1 MSLFFIIIKKAFI
14 TTNCGLFICSAANS
28 CPTSPRGGHN
38 RHTLGPDL
46 QMAAYAA
53 AVANP
58 GQIGVIATPT
68 SSAIYVEDK

>member
-1 MSLFFIIIKKAFI
+1 MIFIYFV
-14 TTNCGLFICSAANS
+14 LSAANS

-46 QMAAYAA
+46 QMAAYVA

-58 GQIGVIATPT
+58 SQVGVIATPT
-68 SSAIYVEDK
+68 SSAIYVEEK

>member
-1 MSLFFIIIKKAFI
+1 MPIVINFDFFWIF
-14 TTNCGLFICSAANS
+14 FFSAANS

-53 AVANP
+53 AVVNP
-58 GQIGVIATPT
+58 GQIGVITT
-68 SSAIYVEDK
+68 QSSSAIYTDDNK

>member
-1 MSLFFIIIKKAFI
+1 MLIVINFNLFYFIF
-14 TTNCGLFICSAANS
+14 SAANS

-58 GQIGVIATPT
+58 GQIGVITTPT
-68 SSAIYVEDK
+68 SSAIYTDDNK

>member
-1 MSLFFIIIKKAFI
+1 MVF
-14 TTNCGLFICSAANS
+14 SAANS

-58 GQIGVIATPT
+58 GQIGVITTPT
-68 SSAIYVEDK
+68 SSAIYIEEKYDFLSFYNQY

>member
-1 MSLFFIIIKKAFI
+1 MIYFVL
-14 TTNCGLFICSAANS
+14 SAANS

-46 QMAAYAA
+46 QMAAAYAA

-68 SSAIYVEDK
+68 SSAIYVEEK

>member
-1 MSLFFIIIKKAFI
+1 MKVWKINWSPIKIILFS
-14 TTNCGLFICSAANS
+14 SAANS

-58 GQIGVIATPT
+58 GQIGVIATPA
-68 SSAIYVEDK
+68 SSAIYVEEK

>member
-1 MSLFFIIIKKAFI
+1 LF
-14 TTNCGLFICSAANS
+14 SAANS

-53 AVANP
+53 AVAHP
-58 GQIGVIATPT
+58 GQIGVISTPT
-68 SSAIYVEDK
+68 SSAIYVEEK

>member
-1 MSLFFIIIKKAFI
+1 MGIYLFF
-14 TTNCGLFICSAANS
+14 SAANS

-38 RHTLGPDL
+38 RHTFGPDL

-58 GQIGVIATPT
+58 GQIGVIAAPT

>member
-1 MSLFFIIIKKAFI
+1 MYVIINLFCSY
-14 TTNCGLFICSAANS
+14 TSAANS

-38 RHTLGPDL
+38 RHTFGPDL

-58 GQIGVIATPT
+58 GQIGVITTPT

>member
-1 MSLFFIIIKKAFI
+1 MYIFLY
-14 TTNCGLFICSAANS
+14 SAANS

-68 SSAIYVEDK
+68 SSTIYVEEK